1 MLSSHL
7 SKNIRC
13 IKPLEHRSTMHVI
26 ESLDKKLYCGT
37 CGRFTNGII
46 CLACNKE
53 NGEEL
58 KKAAQGHVSE
68 KGASLIRNVVLVI
81 CMVVLLLSNM
91 TGDIRKKFADLG
103 NYFNQTIN
111 EQSDALRYKV

>member
-1 MLSSHL
+1 M
-7 SKNIRC
+7 
-13 IKPLEHRSTMHVI
+13 
-26 ESLDKKLYCGT
+26 
-37 CGRFTNGII
+37 
-46 CLACNKE
+46 
-53 NGEEL
+53 
-58 KKAAQGHVSE
+58 SE